1 MCVCQCV
8 STSHTLTEISESL
21 ISFSFPGIF
30 SQSWSPDVTQ
40 MNVNEKWVSLDEK
53 LKPGYVGYVGVRQT
67 FILKINKRK
76 LRIYEKRL

>member
-21 ISFSFPGIF
+21 ISYSFPGIF

-40 MNVNEKWVSLDEK
+40 MNVNEKRVLLCEK
-53 LKPGYVGYVGVRQT
+53 LKPGNVAIDRHSSVMYW
-67 FILKINKRK
+67 ILVFGK
-76 LRIYEKRL
+76 LLF